1 MVFQGVLSRI
11 IIVRISAAAIPLA
24 VHFAMPYGWTRTLT
38 VVAISVILTALVILY
53 VGCSRNERQS
63 ILLALKKKLRRA

>member
-1 MVFQGVLSRI
+1 
-11 IIVRISAAAIPLA
+11 
-24 VHFAMPYGWTRTLT
+24 MPYGWTRTLT

-53 VGCSRNERQS
+53 VGCSRNERQP